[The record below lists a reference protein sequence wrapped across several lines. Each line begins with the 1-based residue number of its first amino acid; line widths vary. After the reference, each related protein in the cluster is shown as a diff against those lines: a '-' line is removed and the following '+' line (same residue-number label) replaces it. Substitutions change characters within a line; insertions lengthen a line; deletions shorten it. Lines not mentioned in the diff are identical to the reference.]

1 MLSRSWLSLPRTTS
15 RPGDTRQS
23 FLASQKYIFS
33 VLPNSQLFIT
43 MCVKERY
50 VHLREGRIQSL
61 LEAQVYFLDNLNFA
75 VSLLFARRE

>member
-1 MLSRSWLSLPRTTS
+1 MLSRSWLSLPRTAS

-23 FLASQKYIFS
+23 LLASQKYIFS

-61 LEAQVYFLDNLNFA
+61 LEASIYFLDILDFA
-75 VSLLFARRE
+75 VILFFAKGE